1 MERSRC
7 LVLDTDL
14 QKSDPPCPFPMKVA
28 IPSVLKIMVNR
39 KVTPHSLKERY
50 N

>member
-14 QKSDPPCPFPMKVA
+14 QKTDSPFPMKVA
-28 IPSVLKIMVNR
+28 IPSLLKIMVNR
-39 KVTPHSLKERY
+39 ELTPYSLTERY

>member
-14 QKSDPPCPFPMKVA
+14 QRTDPPLPHESCYSKFVEDYDQQG
-28 IPSVLKIMVNR
+28 SDTTQFNR
-39 KVTPHSLKERY
+39 
-50 N
+50 